1 MKKKSPQRRAPRSR
15 SARKSGSRTQDTAP
29 VYRFVDERL
38 GIALKSADA
47 ATELASLGVDSL
59 SLLELEFAIEE
70 KFGVTIDEDAPPPR
84 KCGELV
90 ALIER
95 LATEKS

>member
-1 MKKKSPQRRAPRSR
+1 M
-15 SARKSGSRTQDTAP
+15 QDSAP

-38 GIALKSADA
+38 GIELKSADA

-59 SLLELEFAIEE
+59 SLLELMFEIEE
-70 KFGVTIDEDAPPPR
+70 KFGVTVDQDAAPPR

-90 ALIER
+90 ALIESI
-95 LATEKS
+95 AAGKP

>member
-1 MKKKSPQRRAPRSR
+1 M
-15 SARKSGSRTQDTAP
+15 QDTAP

-38 GIALKSADA
+38 GIELKSADA
-47 ATELASLGVDSL
+47 DTELASLGVDSL
-59 SLLELEFAIEE
+59 SLLELLFEIEE
-70 KFGVTIDEDAPPPR
+70 KFSVTVDQDTALPK

-95 LATEKS
+95 IAAEKP

>member
-1 MKKKSPQRRAPRSR
+1 M
-15 SARKSGSRTQDTAP
+15 QDTAP

-38 GIALKSADA
+38 GIELKSADA

-59 SLLELEFAIEE
+59 SLLELMFEIEE
-70 KFGVTIDEDAPPPR
+70 KFGVTVDQDAAPPR

-90 ALIER
+90 ALIENI
-95 LATEKS
+95 AAGKP